1 MAVSIAD
8 FGGGSVKRLLMA
20 GLLVFVSGH
29 FAFGSVGLELEL
41 TDGTNTALINSAGTL
56 VLTGS
61 ASGTASANLA
71 LGVFSFN
78 GSVGNYLVNVSTGEG
93 SPLLPMGNLDLNS
106 VDTSGSSSGPLK
118 IWWSENGLTTAY
130 SGWLMQ
136 WGGTL
141 SSGAGANVSDTAY
154 EDNTNAFFGTQNTI
168 GSIGPQGPGVVGGTA
183 GSGVAVSTPYS
194 LSELITLNGVGT
206 TNYSGDASMSP
217 VPEPASAVLFGGV
230 VLAIATALRRK
241 VINQA

>member
-20 GLLVFVSGH
+20 GLLVFASGH
-29 FAFGSVGLELEL
+29 LAFGSVGLELEL
-41 TDGTNTALINSAGTL
+41 TDGTNTALINSSGTL

-61 ASGTASANLA
+61 ASGSAIV
-71 LGVFSFN
+71 GSGFYSFD
-78 GSVGNYLVNVSTGEG
+78 GTVGNYSVNVSTGEA

-106 VDTSGSSSGPLK
+106 VDTAPGASGPLQ
-118 IWWSENGLTTAY
+118 IWWSENGLTTVY
-130 SGWLMQ
+130 PGWLMQ

-141 SSGAGANVSDTAY
+141 SSGAGSNVSFSAY
-154 EDNTNAFFGTQNTI
+154 EDNTNAFFGTENTI
-168 GSIGPQGPGVVGGTA
+168 GTIGPQGPGVVGGTA
-183 GSGVAVSTPYS
+183 GSGVATVTAPYS
-194 LSELITLNGVGT
+194 LSELITLNGVGA
-206 TNYSGDASMSP
+206 TNYSGDASLSP

-241 VINQA
+241 VMNQA